1 MPKTVAVIVV
11 KNQKMFTWLG
21 HMPIMNW
28 SLAEL
33 TEVRGVDRIVCV
45 AAPAFAD
52 RARKLLGKEDIEV
65 VNIPRDLVDAK
76 PAVMD
81 KWLSA
86 ANGPAF
92 DADTLVVTT
101 ASSPFL
107 KSPRIEACV
116 RAVNKGQCTHA
127 QPARE
132 VSLSGTT
139 VKKTKAAE
147 AVESVRVFKVNVPAE
162 QVAVFR
168 TVPVSMIESLDI
180 EQPDEFVL
188 ADALVAADKI

>member
-11 KNQKMFTWLG
+11 KTAKMFSWLG

-33 TEVRGVDRIVCV
+33 TEVRGIDRIVCV
-45 AAPAFAD
+45 AAPAVAD
-52 RARKLLGKEDIEV
+52 RARKLLGKEDIDV
-65 VNIPRDLVDAK
+65 VNLPRELADAK
-76 PAVMD
+76 AAVVD
-81 KWLSA
+81 RWLTA
-86 ANGPAF
+86 ADGPAF

-101 ASSPFL
+101 ATSPFL
-107 KSPRIEACV
+107 KAPRIEACV

-139 VKKTKAAE
+139 VRKVKGAE

-162 QVAVFR
+162 QVAVR
-168 TVPVSMIESLDI
+168 NVPVSMIESLDI
-180 EQPDEFVL
+180 DQPDEFVL

>member
-1 MPKTVAVIVV
+1 MAKTVAVIVV
-11 KNQKMFTWLG
+11 TSPKMFSWLG

-33 TEVRGVDRIVCV
+33 TEVRGIDRIVCA
-45 AAPAFAD
+45 AAPAVAD
-52 RARKLLGKEDIEV
+52 RARKLLGKDDIEV
-65 VNIPRDLVDAK
+65 VDMPRDLADAK
-76 PAVMD
+76 PAVLD
-81 KWLSA
+81 KWLTA

-107 KSPRIEACV
+107 KAPRVEACV

-127 QPARE
+127 QLARE

-139 VKKTKAAE
+139 ARRVKGAE
-147 AVESVRVFKVNVPAE
+147 VVESVRVFRVNVPAE
-162 QVAVFR
+162 QVAVR

-180 EQPDEFVL
+180 NQPDEFVL
-188 ADALVAADKI
+188 ADALVAADKV

>member
-11 KNQKMFTWLG
+11 KTPKMFSFLG
-21 HMPIMNW
+21 HMPVMNW

-33 TEVRGVDRIVCV
+33 TEVRGIDRIVCV
-45 AAPAFAD
+45 AAAAVAD

-65 VNIPRDLVDAK
+65 VTLPKDLLDAK
-76 PAVMD
+76 DQVVD
-81 KWLSA
+81 KWLTA

-92 DADTLVVTT
+92 DADTLVVSK

-107 KSPRIEACV
+107 KAPRIEACV

-127 QPARE
+127 QPSRE
-132 VSLSGTT
+132 VSLTGTG
-139 VKKTKAAE
+139 VRKTKAAE

-162 QVAVFR
+162 QVTSRA
-168 TVPVSMIESLDI
+168 VPVSLIESLDI